1 MRVFWSWMV
10 LLVVLVGCKHYNL
23 PRGFP
28 DIDEMSDI
36 LVEIQIAESTISQ
49 LPNQISVSRS
59 NSPGYFKFI
68 LDKYGYTA
76 LEFDSIRKWYAYHPE
91 LYLKVYDK
99 MLVKLSKEEAG
110 LRSKS
115 DKEKELEKKEA
126 ERLAEERKLKNLWRD
141 STFLS
146 VAPTDTFDK
155 QLPFLIGV
163 DTLELKGVLQL
174 SALYKFMKQDVSEQP
189 KVILSALYHDL
200 IKDSVFQQI
209 PHSFNEKAVNLSLV
223 LRDSISPQT
232 IEGYLLY
239 QDSTIQADVQIRNIY
254 LENKVD
260 SLKEKSKEEETNFLK
275 YK

>member
-1 MRVFWSWMV
+1 MRITWSWIF
-10 LLVVLVGCKHYNL
+10 LLFVVIGCKHYNL

-28 DIDEMSDI
+28 DTDEMSDI

-49 LPNQISVSRS
+49 LPSRT
-59 NSPGYFKFI
+59 NADRYDSPGYFKFI

-99 MLVKLSKEEAG
+99 MLVKLSKEEAS
-110 LRSKS
+110 LRAKS
-115 DKEKELEKKEA
+115 DKEKELKKREA
-126 ERLAEERKLKNLWRD
+126 ERLAEERRIRNLWQD
-141 STFLS
+141 STFMS
-146 VAPTDTFDK
+146 VSPTDTFDK
-155 QLPFLIGV
+155 QIPFLIDV
-163 DTLELKGVLQL
+163 DTLKLQGALQL
-174 SALYKFMKQDVSEQP
+174 SASYKFMKEDISEQP
-189 KVILSALYHDL
+189 KVILSVLYQDL
-200 IKDSVFQQI
+200 IKDSVFQKI
-209 PHSFNEKAVNLSLV
+209 PHSFNEKGVNLLLV
-223 LRDSISPQT
+223 LRDSIFPQT

-260 SLKEKSKEEETNFLK
+260 SLTEMSEAEKIGFLK